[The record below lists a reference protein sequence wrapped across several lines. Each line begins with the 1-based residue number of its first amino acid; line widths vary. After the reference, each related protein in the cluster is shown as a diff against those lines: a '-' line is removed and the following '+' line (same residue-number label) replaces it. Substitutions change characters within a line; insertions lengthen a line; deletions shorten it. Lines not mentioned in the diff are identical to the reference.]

1 MRIHILIGL
10 FICLLTGGF
19 GVSSCINNDIP
30 YPVIPMQITAFK
42 VDGQLG
48 NAVIDNSNS
57 YAVRPET
64 GEVFMEPYKY
74 LTNFLQ
80 MPVVLLVFLVGG
92 CALGHYPHAVEAGIR
107 QGYLVCRCRDGAYG
121 IGIAACGIF
130 QTD

>member
-1 MRIHILIGL
+1 MKRCRRALWGNTAL
-10 FICLLTGGF
+10 FLVFFLAFVIRTLL
-19 GVSSCINNDIP
+19 
-30 YPVIPMQITAFK
+30 A
-42 VDGQLG
+42 DG
-48 NAVIDNSNS
+48 

-121 IGIAACGIF
+121 IGTAACGRL
-130 QTD
+130 